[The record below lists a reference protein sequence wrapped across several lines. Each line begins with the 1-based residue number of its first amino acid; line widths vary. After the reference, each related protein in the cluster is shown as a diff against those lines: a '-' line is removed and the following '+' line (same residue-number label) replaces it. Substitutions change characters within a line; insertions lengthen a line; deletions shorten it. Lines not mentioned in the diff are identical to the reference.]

1 MRAVATMLP
10 CARSTHLT
18 DNVPT
23 ADLDQI
29 DQLVATCTLC
39 TLGSKRTMAVP
50 GNGSRTADVM
60 FIGEGPGYN
69 EDQQGLP
76 FVGRAGNLLNDML
89 ATIGLRREDVFVTNM
104 IKCRAPNNRDPLPIE
119 IKSCGPY
126 LDRQIELIAPRVI
139 VTLGRYSTAKF
150 FPDEPIGKLRGTPA
164 RWRGITVYPMYH
176 PAAALRNSKIRASLE
191 RDFLNLPGLLESSPP
206 PEHTVPTTSET
217 PTAQLGLLDTPPA
230 QTSAAPEQPVPS
242 PQEETPRDPKQLGL
256 F

>member
-1 MRAVATMLP
+1 MHPVATMRAEQP
-10 CARSTHLT
+10 LT

-29 DQLVATCTLC
+29 DQLISTCTLC
-39 TLGSKRTMAVP
+39 TLGSKRTTAVP

-60 FIGEGPGYN
+60 FIGEGPGYY

-76 FVGRAGNLLNDML
+76 FVGRAGQLLNEML

-119 IKSCGPY
+119 IRSCGPY
-126 LDRQIELIAPRVI
+126 LDRQIELIAPKVI

-164 RWRGITVYPMYH
+164 RWKGITVFPLYH
-176 PAAALRNSKIRASLE
+176 PAAALRNSSIRASLE
-191 RDFLNLPGLLESSPP
+191 RDFLKLPGLLETTPPPVRAPQAPAEASSP
-206 PEHTVPTTSET
+206 
-217 PTAQLGLLDTPPA
+217 QLGLLDAPPSETP
-230 QTSAAPEQPVPS
+230 AAPVEESVPPPPEES
-242 PQEETPRDPKQLGL
+242 PRNPKQLGL